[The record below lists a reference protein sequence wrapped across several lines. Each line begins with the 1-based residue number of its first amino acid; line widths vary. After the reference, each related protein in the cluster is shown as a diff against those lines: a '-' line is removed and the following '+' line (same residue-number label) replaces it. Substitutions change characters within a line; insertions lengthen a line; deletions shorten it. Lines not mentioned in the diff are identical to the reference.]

1 MAVNYNDYMGF
12 GASADDSGVRHTINH
27 LPAVVAWEPDVYQ
40 MENGDYMIGG
50 RNGVMNLQ
58 AQQLTNRTEYLKKV
72 EEDLK
77 AQLDA
82 TQPGTEKYDEL
93 VKRIEALDANKQNNR
108 INHLE
113 RLMANAYLALEMSKI
128 DPDGYDN
135 MLIETFDGS
144 AEEIDQITVNVTSV
158 VSGDDSI
165 DVESSSGL
173 IIGAHYQLTDGE
185 RTEEVQIK
193 SIAVSGKINRVKLES
208 VVKNQYNEGRATLY
222 RSSTAIYNGRAYGG
236 GNVRTDKLTDCA
248 SAFRGSNTKVEL
260 TKSIDY
266 SDPSSFTLKGAH
278 LKDGVLVMG
287 GDAYGVAF
295 NAAGSTY
302 GDWKRVNSEGD
313 NLAQDDLSEEG

>member
-77 AQLDA
+77 EQLDA

-113 RLMANAYLALEMSKI
+113 RLMANAYLAFQMANI
-128 DPDGYDN
+128 DPDGYDG
-135 MLIETFDGS
+135 MIVETFDGGS
-144 AEEIDQITVNVTSV
+144 VEIDQSTTTVKSL
-158 VSGDDSI
+158 VSGDDTV
-165 DVESSSGL
+165 DVEDSSGL
-173 IIGAHYQLTDGE
+173 IIGAHYQLTDGNKS
-185 RTEEVQIK
+185 EEVQIK
-193 SIAVSGKINRVKLES
+193 SISTSGSINRVKLES
-208 VVKNQYNEGRATLY
+208 VVKNQYDATQAKFY
-222 RSSTAIYNGRAYGG
+222 RSSAAIYNGKAYGCGNKRTETWETSESFAGIAQSADAEAGVKTNSLEGFTTDGVHIGDDGNLTIGSEPVAAALIATGG
-236 GNVRTDKLTDCA
+236 GNGTWAQT
-248 SAFRGSNTKVEL
+248 G
-260 TKSIDY
+260 ID
-266 SDPSSFTLKGAH
+266 GNE
-278 LKDGVLVMG
+278 V
-287 GDAYGVAF
+287 
-295 NAAGSTY
+295 
-302 GDWKRVNSEGD
+302 
-313 NLAQDDLSEEG
+313 

>member
-144 AEEIDQITVNVTSV
+144 SVEIDQSTTTVKSL
-158 VSGDDSI
+158 VSGDDTV
-165 DVESSSGL
+165 DVEDSSGL
-173 IIGAHYQLTDGE
+173 IIGAHYQLTDGNKS
-185 RTEEVQIK
+185 EEVQIK
-193 SIAVSGKINRVKLES
+193 SISTSGSINRVKLES
-208 VVKNQYNEGRATLY
+208 VVKNQYDATQAKFY
-222 RSSTAIYNGRAYGG
+222 RSSAAIYNGKAYGCGNKRTETWETSESFAGIAQSADAEAGVKTNSLEGFTTDGVHIGDDGNLTIGSEPVAAALIATGG
-236 GNVRTDKLTDCA
+236 GNGTWAQT
-248 SAFRGSNTKVEL
+248 
-260 TKSIDY
+260 SID
-266 SDPSSFTLKGAH
+266 GNE
-278 LKDGVLVMG
+278 V
-287 GDAYGVAF
+287 
-295 NAAGSTY
+295 
-302 GDWKRVNSEGD
+302 
-313 NLAQDDLSEEG
+313 

>member
-93 VKRIEALDANKQNNR
+93 VKRINALDANKENNR

-113 RLMANAYLALEMSKI
+113 RLMANAYLAFQMANI
-128 DPDGYDN
+128 DPDGYDG
-135 MLIETFDGS
+135 MIVETFDGGS
-144 AEEIDQITVNVTSV
+144 VEIDQSTTTVKSL
-158 VSGDDSI
+158 VSGDDTV
-165 DVESSSGL
+165 DVEDSSGL
-173 IIGAHYQLTDGE
+173 IIGAHYQLTDGNKS
-185 RTEEVQIK
+185 EEVQIK
-193 SIAVSGKINRVKLES
+193 SISTSGSINRVKLES
-208 VVKNQYNEGRATLY
+208 VVKNQYDATQAKFY
-222 RSSTAIYNGRAYGG
+222 RSSAAIYNGKAYGCGNKRTETWETSESFAGIAQSADAEAGVKTNSLEGFTTDGVHIGDDGNLTIGSEPVAAALIATGG
-236 GNVRTDKLTDCA
+236 GNGTWAQT
-248 SAFRGSNTKVEL
+248 
-260 TKSIDY
+260 SID
-266 SDPSSFTLKGAH
+266 GNE
-278 LKDGVLVMG
+278 V
-287 GDAYGVAF
+287 
-295 NAAGSTY
+295 
-302 GDWKRVNSEGD
+302 
-313 NLAQDDLSEEG
+313 

>member
-113 RLMANAYLALEMSKI
+113 RLMANAYLAFQMANI
-128 DPDGYDN
+128 DPDGYDG
-135 MLIETFDGS
+135 MIVETFDGGS
-144 AEEIDQITVNVTSV
+144 VEIDQSTTTVKSL
-158 VSGDDSI
+158 VSGDDTV
-165 DVESSSGL
+165 DVEDSSGL
-173 IIGAHYQLTDGE
+173 IIGAHYQLTDGNKS
-185 RTEEVQIK
+185 EEVQIK
-193 SIAVSGKINRVKLES
+193 SISTSGSINRVKLES
-208 VVKNQYNEGRATLY
+208 VVKNQYDATQAKFY
-222 RSSTAIYNGRAYGG
+222 RSSAAIYNGKAYGCGNKRTETWETSESFAGIAQSADAEAGVKTNSLEGFTTDGVHIGDDGNLTIGSEPVAAALIATGG
-236 GNVRTDKLTDCA
+236 GNGTWAQT
-248 SAFRGSNTKVEL
+248 G
-260 TKSIDY
+260 ID
-266 SDPSSFTLKGAH
+266 GNE
-278 LKDGVLVMG
+278 V
-287 GDAYGVAF
+287 
-295 NAAGSTY
+295 
-302 GDWKRVNSEGD
+302 
-313 NLAQDDLSEEG
+313 